1 MLKIR
6 LSMGGV
12 RKRPVYKIVVAD
24 SRFPRDGR
32 FIEKVGFFNPLL
44 PKTKK
49 ERVNLQVERIKHWIS
64 KGAKPTLRVSRIL
77 GEAEVFPMPPK
88 GNNPLKAIP
97 KKDRKKDKSE
107 SEKPAVEVAKTE
119 PKKEESKKEAPK
131 AAKPKAESKKE
142 ETKKDTVPKTKKE
155 RVNLEVERIKHW
167 ISKGAKPTLRV
178 SRILG
183 EAEVYPMPPKGNNPL
198 KAIPK
203 KDRKKDKSEGEKPI
217 AEGVKAEPK
226 KEEPKKE
233 APKAATPKAEPKKE
247 EPKKE

>member
-6 LSMGGV
+6 LSMGGAK
-12 RKRPVYKIVVAD
+12 KRPVYKIVVAD

-44 PKTKK
+44 
-49 ERVNLQVERIKHWIS
+49 
-64 KGAKPTLRVSRIL
+64 
-77 GEAEVFPMPPK
+77 
-88 GNNPLKAIP
+88 
-97 KKDRKKDKSE
+97 
-107 SEKPAVEVAKTE
+107 
-119 PKKEESKKEAPK
+119 
-131 AAKPKAESKKE
+131 
-142 ETKKDTVPKTKKE
+142 PKTKKE

-183 EAEVYPMPPKGNNPL
+183 EAEVYPMPPKGNNPF

-203 KDRKKDKSEGEKPI
+203 KDRKKEKTEDKKPA
-217 AEGVKAEPK
+217 AEAPKAAAPKAELK

-233 APKAATPKAEPKKE
+233 APKAAAPKAEPKKE

>member
-6 LSMGGV
+6 LSMGGAK
-12 RKRPVYKIVVAD
+12 KRPIYKIVIAD

-44 PKTKK
+44 
-49 ERVNLQVERIKHWIS
+49 
-64 KGAKPTLRVSRIL
+64 
-77 GEAEVFPMPPK
+77 
-88 GNNPLKAIP
+88 
-97 KKDRKKDKSE
+97 
-107 SEKPAVEVAKTE
+107 
-119 PKKEESKKEAPK
+119 
-131 AAKPKAESKKE
+131 
-142 ETKKDTVPKTKKE
+142 PKTKKE

-183 EAEVYPMPPKGNNPL
+183 EAQILPMPPKGNNPL

-203 KDRKKDKSEGEKPI
+203 KDRKKDK
-217 AEGVKAEPK
+217 AEGDKSVAEAK

-233 APKAATPKAEPKKE
+233 APKTTEPKAEAKKE
-247 EPKKE
+247 EPKKEAPKTTEPKAEAKKEEPKKK

>member
-6 LSMGGV
+6 LSMGGAK
-12 RKRPVYKIVVAD
+12 KRPVYKIVVAD

-49 ERVNLQVERIKHWIS
+49 ERVNLEVERIKHWIS

-97 KKDRKKDKSE
+97 KKDRKKDKE
-107 SEKPAVEVAKTE
+107 ADDKAVAKT
-119 PKKEESKKEAPK
+119 
-131 AAKPKAESKKE
+131 
-142 ETKKDTVPKTKKE
+142 
-155 RVNLEVERIKHW
+155 
-167 ISKGAKPTLRV
+167 
-178 SRILG
+178 
-183 EAEVYPMPPKGNNPL
+183 
-198 KAIPK
+198 
-203 KDRKKDKSEGEKPI
+203 
-217 AEGVKAEPK
+217 EPK

-233 APKAATPKAEPKKE
+233 APKAAAPKAEPKKEEQKKEAPKAAAPKAEPKKE
-247 EPKKE
+247 EPKKK